1 MDNVMLFSLCIIPS
15 LILLWYVYI
24 KDKVEKEP
32 FYLLLLLFL
41 GGIIACTISILL
53 SILSK
58 QYICFLNSAYTDMN
72 IFQIIFKVLF
82 TIVIIE
88 EGSKWIINYIT
99 IWRNKNF
106 KHIYDPIV
114 YCTFVAI
121 GFATLENI
129 IYGITFSS
137 HGIAPIIMRGFI
149 SVPSHAVFGIFMGYY
164 LGISKNALMYN
175 KIKQSR
181 KYRLLSILVPIYLH
195 LVYDLFLVKKNF
207 IMYSLFIIYII
218 VIYIMAY
225 QRIKRLS
232 SIHKNLSQKEKDIS

>member
-1 MDNVMLFSLCIIPS
+1 MDNILLFSLCVIPS

-32 FYLLLLLFL
+32 MYLLTLLFI

-53 SILSK
+53 STISK
-58 QYICFLNSAYTDMN
+58 KYIPFLNLAYPAMN
-72 IFQIIFKVLF
+72 ILQIIFKVLI
-82 TIVIIE
+82 TIVLVE
-88 EGSKWIINYIT
+88 ECSKWIINYIT

-114 YCTFVAI
+114 YCTFVAL
-121 GFATLENI
+121 GFATFENI

-137 HGIAPIIMRGFI
+137 RGIMPIIMRGLI

-175 KIKQSR
+175 KVKQSK
-181 KYRLLSILVPIYLH
+181 KYRLYSIIVPIYLH
-195 LVYDLFLVKKNF
+195 FVYNLLLVKQNT
-207 IMYSLFIIYII
+207 IMYFIFVIYII
-218 VIYIMAY
+218 VLYISANKK
-225 QRIKRLS
+225 IKKLS
-232 SIHKNLSQKEKDIS
+232 SVHNNFKKNKDIP

>member
-1 MDNVMLFSLCIIPS
+1 MNNVMLISLCVIPS

-24 KDKVEKEP
+24 KDTVEKEP
-32 FYLLLLLFL
+32 LYLLALLFF
-41 GGIIACTISILL
+41 GGIIACTISIHL

-58 QYICFLNSAYTDMN
+58 QYIYFLNSDYADMN
-72 IFQIIFKVLF
+72 IFQILFKVLF
-82 TIVIIE
+82 TIAVIE
-88 EGSKWIINYIT
+88 EGSKWVINYIT
-99 IWRNKNF
+99 IWQNKNF
-106 KHIYDPIV
+106 DHIYDPIV

-129 IYGITFSS
+129 IYGITFRAY
-137 HGIAPIIMRGFI
+137 GIVPVIMRGLI

-175 KIKQSR
+175 KTKQSI
-181 KYRLLSILVPIYLH
+181 KYRLLSILIPIYLH

-207 IMYSLFIIYII
+207 IMYSVFIIHII

-225 QRIKRLS
+225 QIIKKLS
-232 SIHKNLSQKEKDIS
+232 SVHKKLSQNEKDIS

>member
-15 LILLWYVYI
+15 LIMLWYVYI

-32 FYLLLLLFL
+32 LFLLFLLFL

-58 QYICFLNSAYTDMN
+58 QYIYFLNWSYTDMN
-72 IFQIIFKVLF
+72 ILQIIFKVLF
-82 TIVIIE
+82 TIVVIE
-88 EGSKWIINYIT
+88 EGTKWIINYIM

-129 IYGITFSS
+129 IYGVSFSS
-137 HGIAPIIMRGFI
+137 YGIVPIIMRGFI

-164 LGISKNALMYN
+164 LGISKNSLMYN
-175 KIKQSR
+175 KVKQSK
-181 KYRLLSILVPIYLH
+181 KYKLLSIIIPIYLH
-195 LVYDLFLVKKNF
+195 LVYDLFLVNKNLIMYSIF
-207 IMYSLFIIYII
+207 IMYII
-218 VIYIMAY
+218 VLYILAY
-225 QRIKRLS
+225 QKINKLS
-232 SIHKNLSQKEKDIS
+232 SVHNNLSQKEKDIS

>member
-1 MDNVMLFSLCIIPS
+1 MNKVILFSLCIIPS

-41 GGIIACTISILL
+41 GGIIACIISILL

-58 QYICFLNSAYTDMN
+58 QYIYFLNSDYTDMN
-72 IFQIIFKVLF
+72 IFQILFKVLF
-82 TIVIIE
+82 TIVFIE
-88 EGSKWIINYIT
+88 EGSKWIISYIT

-129 IYGITFSS
+129 IYGVTFSS
-137 HGIAPIIMRGFI
+137 YGFLPIIMRGFI

-164 LGISKNALMYN
+164 LGISKDALIYN
-175 KIKQSR
+175 KTKQSR
-181 KYRLLSILVPIYLH
+181 KNKLLSIIVPISLH

-207 IMYSLFIIYII
+207 ILCSIFIIYII
-218 VIYIMAY
+218 IIYIMAY
-225 QRIKRLS
+225 QRIKSLS

>member
-1 MDNVMLFSLCIIPS
+1 MNNIVLFSLCIIPS
-15 LILLWYVYI
+15 IILLWYVYI
-24 KDKVEKEP
+24 KDKVKKEP
-32 FYLLLLLFL
+32 IYLLLLLFL
-41 GGIIACTISILL
+41 GGIFACTISILL

-58 QYICFLNSAYTDMN
+58 QYIYFLNLSYADMN

-82 TIVIIE
+82 TIVVIE
-88 EGSKWIINYIT
+88 EVSKWIINYIT

-129 IYGITFSS
+129 IYGVAFSS
-137 HGIAPIIMRGFI
+137 HGIMPVIMRGLI

-175 KIKQSR
+175 KTKQSR
-181 KYRLLSILVPIYLH
+181 KYRLLSIIVPIILH
-195 LVYDLFLVKKNF
+195 LVYNLFLISKNF
-207 IMYSLFIIYII
+207 ITYSIFIVYII
-218 VIYIMAY
+218 LLYLLAHK
-225 QRIKRLS
+225 RIIKLS
-232 SIHKNLSQKEKDIS
+232 SINKNLTQKEKDIS